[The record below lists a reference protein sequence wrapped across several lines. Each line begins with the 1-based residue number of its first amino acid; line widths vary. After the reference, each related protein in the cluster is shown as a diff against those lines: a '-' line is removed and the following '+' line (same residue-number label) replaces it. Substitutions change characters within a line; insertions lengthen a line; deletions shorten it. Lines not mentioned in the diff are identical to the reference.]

1 MKLDKN
7 GNIKEPKI
15 EPKLP
20 DFTPPQPTRGNEY
33 GINVPQLELGIGV
46 RGSSGG

>member
-15 EPKLP
+15 ELKLP
-20 DFTPPQPTRGNEY
+20 DFTPVQQTQTNEY
-33 GINVPQLELGIGV
+33 GINVPQLEL
-46 RGSSGG
+46 